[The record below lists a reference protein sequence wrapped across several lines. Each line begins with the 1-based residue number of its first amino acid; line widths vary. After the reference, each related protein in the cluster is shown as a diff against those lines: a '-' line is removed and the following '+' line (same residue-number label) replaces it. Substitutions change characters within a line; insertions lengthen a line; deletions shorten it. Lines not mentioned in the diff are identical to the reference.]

1 MRKSDIA
8 HAEMNV
14 LIQAEQYLAVH
25 GRDNCVIYT
34 TVEPCVMCLGAIV
47 MSNIAHIVYGISGN
61 WIKPWNMLNMEYVRR
76 HIRNYLGGILAE
88 QSANLWRKT
97 RPVGLETM
105 QTGIWKP

>member
-1 MRKSDIA
+1 
-8 HAEMNV
+8 
-14 LIQAEQYLAVH
+14 
-25 GRDNCVIYT
+25 
-34 TVEPCVMCLGAIV
+34 
-47 MSNIAHIVYGISGN
+47 
-61 WIKPWNMLNMEYVRR
+61 MEYVRR